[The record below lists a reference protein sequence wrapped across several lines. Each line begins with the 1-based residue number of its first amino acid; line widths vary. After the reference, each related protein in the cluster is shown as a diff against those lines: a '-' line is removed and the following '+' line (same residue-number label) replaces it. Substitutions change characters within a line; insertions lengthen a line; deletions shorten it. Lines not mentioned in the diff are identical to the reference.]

1 MTGNDPKLN
10 GWAIEQLQAT
20 QARAEHAVHDLGLPD
35 ETPIPGAGGVTFESE
50 DNRQGRRRLLLTA
63 RPVLLGQVELLAE
76 LSTQPPGRARPH
88 RKLVNLT
95 ATPEALRDLAYA
107 LLDAADEADR
117 NKPRPKPVR

>member
-1 MTGNDPKLN
+1 MTSKDPNLT

-20 QARAEHAVHDLGLPD
+20 QARADHTVHDLGLPD
-35 ETPIPGAGGVTFESE
+35 EAPIPGAGGVTFESE
-50 DNRQGRRRLLLTA
+50 DNRQGRRTLMFTA

-76 LSTQPPGRARPH
+76 LTTQLPGRARPH
-88 RKLVNLT
+88 RKLVNLS
-95 ATPEALRDLAYA
+95 ATPEALRQLAYT